1 MMQPA
6 LFIQGQWRSGQ
17 GAQLNKT
24 NPADN
29 TLLWSALSANAEDVD
44 AACTAARTAF
54 PAWARKTVA
63 ERAEVIQRFAGLLT
77 EHKTRLAQT
86 ALGNA
91 DRDSGD
97 DRQSVDFTGSQPA
110 THWRETHRHARR

>member
-1 MMQPA
+1 MQPA

-29 TLLWSALSANAEDVD
+29 TLLWSALSASAEDVG

-54 PAWARKTVA
+54 PAWARKTVTQ
-63 ERAEVIQRFAGLLT
+63 RAEVIKRFADLLT
-77 EHKTRLAQT
+77 EHKTRLAEIISQET
-86 ALGNA
+86 SKPRWETLTEIQAMIGKVAISLEA
-91 DRDSGD
+91 CQQR
-97 DRQSVDFTGSQPA
+97 TG
-110 THWRETHRHARR
+110 